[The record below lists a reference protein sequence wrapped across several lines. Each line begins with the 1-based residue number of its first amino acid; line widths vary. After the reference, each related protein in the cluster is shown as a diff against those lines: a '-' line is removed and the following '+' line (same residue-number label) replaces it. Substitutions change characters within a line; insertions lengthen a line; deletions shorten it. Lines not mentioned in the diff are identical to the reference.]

1 MTKAYNLGFKDGQ
14 TVVAEH
20 SALPTQEDVEGW
32 AANDPAEF
40 LVHGL
45 GTHSLAAELG
55 LDVGMVRHR
64 TVGFTK
70 ALKDYN
76 KGFQEG
82 ALEAIKI

>member
-1 MTKAYNLGFKDGQ
+1 MTKAYNLGFQDGR

-20 SALPTQEDVEGW
+20 PALPTQADVEGW
-32 AANDPAEF
+32 AADDPSEF
-40 LVHGL
+40 LVAGL
-45 GTHSLAAELG
+45 GTRALAAELG